1 MGIALLSSLTIGRNS
16 SLSLIEF
23 VKKMKQR
30 TLSLVVL
37 STIFGI
43 VLSSDVTQ
51 EKGNVEEMEQGRIRL
66 DVYYES
72 LCPDSRMFLINQ
84 LGRHY
89 DSIASFVHVRLI
101 PFGKARFEAKKNGGY
116 DFDCQHGARE
126 CQGNMLHACGIE
138 YSNST
143 VQGVE
148 YAVCLMRSLAN
159 SEKCVKTFGLD
170 YDTIK
175 KCALTFVPWLVFNQK
190 WSAENQDGGLDDL
203 KATVCKMAP

>member
-51 EKGNVEEMEQGRIRL
+51 EKENVEEMEQGRIRL

-72 LCPDSRMFLINQ
+72 LCPNSRMFLINQ

-101 PFGKARFEAKKNGGY
+101 PFGKAR
-116 DFDCQHGARE
+116 
-126 CQGNMLHACGIE
+126 
-138 YSNST
+138 
-143 VQGVE
+143 
-148 YAVCLMRSLAN
+148 
-159 SEKCVKTFGLD
+159 
-170 YDTIK
+170 
-175 KCALTFVPWLVFNQK
+175 K

-203 KATVCKMAP
+203 KATVCKMAPANTTACQ

>member
-51 EKGNVEEMEQGRIRL
+51 EKENVEEMEQGRIRL

-101 PFGKARFEAKKNGGY
+101 PFAKPDLRRKRTAATISTASTELENARATCCTLAG
-116 DFDCQHGARE
+116 
-126 CQGNMLHACGIE
+126 
-138 YSNST
+138 SNT
-143 VQGVE
+143 
-148 YAVCLMRSLAN
+148 
-159 SEKCVKTFGLD
+159 
-170 YDTIK
+170 
-175 KCALTFVPWLVFNQK
+175 
-190 WSAENQDGGLDDL
+190 
-203 KATVCKMAP
+203 ATAQCRASNTPFA